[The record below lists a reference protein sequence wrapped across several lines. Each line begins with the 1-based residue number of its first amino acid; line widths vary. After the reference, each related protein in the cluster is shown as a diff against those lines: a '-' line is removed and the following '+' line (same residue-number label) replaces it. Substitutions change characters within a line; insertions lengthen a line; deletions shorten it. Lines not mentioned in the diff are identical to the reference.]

1 MRDMGYN
8 PIYLAFAI
16 ITLLLSKLLEGGAK
30 VRHPDSSSREV
41 IKHELNSYHP

>member
-16 ITLLLSKLLEGGAK
+16 ITLLLGKLFGGGKKA
-30 VRHPDSSSREV
+30 
-41 IKHELNSYHP
+41 